1 MKPLLI
7 YGAAGHAKTVI
18 DAAECAGR
26 EVAEV
31 VCDNPYVT
39 TLYGIPVR
47 SPDASLYLGRDYQF
61 IVAIGSNADR
71 QRVFEW
77 LLKNGGEPATII
89 HPAADAS
96 RFSTVGAGSVVLAQ
110 AHVDPSVEIGCN
122 CIINAGAL
130 VGHDSV
136 VGDHTHVS
144 GLAIVGAKCRVGQ
157 RVFVGLHATINGGV
171 TVGDDATVA
180 MGALVNRDVPSGFKA
195 LTAEAARVMRLVA
208 A

>member
-77 LLKNGGEPATII
+77 LLKNGG
-89 HPAADAS
+89 
-96 RFSTVGAGSVVLAQ
+96 G
-110 AHVDPSVEIGCN
+110 
-122 CIINAGAL
+122 
-130 VGHDSV
+130 
-136 VGDHTHVS
+136 
-144 GLAIVGAKCRVGQ
+144 
-157 RVFVGLHATINGGV
+157 HATTNQPPAGGLR
-171 TVGDDATVA
+171 AF
-180 MGALVNRDVPSGFKA
+180 L
-195 LTAEAARVMRLVA
+195 
-208 A
+208 